1 MTGALRVWWAL
12 RRGVGRESH
21 IPAVLALV
29 AFGVATA
36 ALLVCAGGLL
46 AFRSRADVA
55 GTDSAEYYATL
66 AAVACAVMVVPILTL
81 GGLAARLAASR
92 RDQRLATL
100 RLSGATSG
108 QVVVMTL
115 AEAVGQALLGGVLGV
130 VLYAAVLPALARLD
144 FQGRPFTVGELWVG
158 VPVALLVLVAV
169 ALLAVVSGLVGL
181 RRVVI
186 GPLGVTARV
195 SPPRLRWWRA
205 VAVFVLLAGWLVV
218 ARSNVATAVI
228 LTVLVGV
235 VATVNLVGPYLVVLL
250 GFVVARASRSF
261 PTLLAARRL
270 VDDPRSTWRAVSAIG
285 LGVIVAGLSTM
296 VAGSG
301 DTGGP
306 DGYEFLGP
314 DMATGAYLTLAIIAV
329 VSATSTGVVQAARVL
344 DQREQYRALALAGAG
359 EGSLHAARTREVAL
373 PLVVTVLLAG
383 GMTLALM
390 VPFAQRIGP
399 ELLVRFVVAVLAALA
414 LMVASVLVSRPLVR
428 SVCAVP

>member
-66 AAVACAVMVVPILTL
+66 AAVACAAMVVPILTL

-130 VLYAAVLPALARLD
+130 VLYAAVLPAVARLD

-235 VATVNLVGPYLVVLL
+235 VATVNLVGPYLVMLL